1 MVCTYNTCDEHSQHF
16 QDFHARALNGHE
28 TIGFR
33 KPESSANFTFL
44 RSRSTSQ
51 RWAEHGAEA
60 NPAIPKRY
68 VGAYD
73 SLRFSDNVQRREVTP
88 KSISSRIVLRSSL
101 QHTRRIV
108 RRRPHV
114 RRRETIH
121 FECTFGRFRASSA
134 ALGFA
139 RNDRHAPRFQN
150 AGTPRSRSLIRL
162 LRGDSAI
169 LSDRS
174 FTIALF
180 EPSRVMRH

>member
-114 RRRETIH
+114 RRREATLRMYLRPVPRLLGRARLRAQRSTRTAISKCRNTA
-121 FECTFGRFRASSA
+121 FSFAYSPSTGRLGDTF
-134 ALGFA
+134 
-139 RNDRHAPRFQN
+139 
-150 AGTPRSRSLIRL
+150 RSQLHDRSL
-162 LRGDSAI
+162 
-169 LSDRS
+169 
-174 FTIALF
+174 
-180 EPSRVMRH
+180 